1 MLALAIGA
9 LTAVV
14 SAPAAYAATTDYRI
28 GDTQPVD
35 SVNPFN
41 EQNEIS
47 YDITSLTY
55 DLLLNYR
62 TSDLAPDLD
71 NSLAQ
76 SYTVSP
82 DGKTWTFHLRSGITW
97 SDGQP
102 FTSADVKWTYDAAR
116 KNTSN
121 VMNAYVADIGSV
133 DTPDDTT
140 VILHLTDPDVRM
152 SSIFV
157 PILPQHVFAKYKI
170 SQLDKIQL
178 PLPNVTT
185 APYQITTY
193 DKSGTTILTANP
205 KFRGAAPA
213 VKRILVTRYGNEDSL
228 LRDLQGNKLDM
239 VVDGN
244 LQWAKQ
250 LSGSTDLRQWSGA
263 APGFQ
268 EIAFNSCPPKGSPL
282 CSGVG
287 GDVHVKVVQDHAIR
301 EALAYAVDRP
311 NLAQTVY
318 AGAPK
323 PAYGLIS
330 PYYSE
335 YFKDWSTDPDVGYQ
349 FNLAKAKQVLAN
361 GGWNCSSS
369 PCTKDGVQA
378 AFTLDVRTN
387 DEPGQNAM
395 RRVVA
400 WAGQIGIKITLSVV
414 TEDALN
420 NKIYAPGKGDK
431 YAPDY
436 DAFYW
441 AWTGDPTP
449 DFNFSVL
456 ESGNDWS
463 DSYYANPAYDKL
475 VNKALAT
482 TTMSTR
488 VDLLHQAEKIAMTD
502 LPYIPI
508 VYSVSYDVTRTD
520 TWHNYQPSP
529 AGSAGSPIGTN
540 WLQIAQLQPG
550 PQPASAPSTTAGG
563 SATAA
568 AGSGAA
574 TAGPS
579 ASGSAVTTTAAAGST
594 GSAVPSGSGVGAG
607 STASAGSGSPTGNQA
622 SSSGGVAV
630 WVTIVIALLVGVIG
644 FLLGRMGNRGGRRER
659 AGGHGDDDGADDDDD
674 APFA

>member
-1 MLALAIGA
+1 MSRRRARLGAALLAFALTA
-9 LTAVV
+9 LTAVL
-14 SAPAAYAATTDYRI
+14 AAPPAAAAPTDYRI

-47 YDITSLTY
+47 YTITSLTY

-82 DGKTWTFHLRSGITW
+82 DGKTWTFRLHPGITW

-116 KNTSN
+116 ENASN
-121 VMNAYVADIGSV
+121 VMNAYVTDVASI
-133 DTPDDTT
+133 DTPDKTT
-140 VILHLTDPDVRM
+140 VVLHLKEPDARM
-152 SSIFV
+152 ASIFV
-157 PILPQHVFAKYKI
+157 PILPKHVFSQYKVK
-170 SQLDKIQL
+170 QLDKMPL

-193 DKSGTTILTANP
+193 DKNGTTVLTANP
-205 KFRGAAPA
+205 SFRGTAPA
-213 VKRILVTRYGNEDSL
+213 TSRVLITRYGNQDSL

-239 VVDGN
+239 IIDGN

-250 LSGSTDLRQWSGA
+250 LSGSTELRQWSGA

-282 CSGVG
+282 CSGPG
-287 GDVHVKVVQDHAIR
+287 ADVHTKVVQDHAIR
-301 EALAYAVDRP
+301 EALAYAIDRP

-335 YFKDWSTDPDVGYQ
+335 YFKDWSTDPDIGYR
-349 FNLAKAKQVLAN
+349 FSLDKAKQVLAA

-369 PCTKDGVQA
+369 PCTKNGVPA
-378 AFTLDVRTN
+378 AFTLNVRSN

-400 WAGQIGIKITLSVV
+400 WAGQVGIKITMSVV

-420 NKIYAPGKGDK
+420 NKIYAPGKDDK
-431 YAPDY
+431 YAPDF

-456 ESGNDWS
+456 QSDSAWS
-463 DSYYANPAYDKL
+463 DSYYTNPNYDTL
-475 VNKALAT
+475 VNRALAAT
-482 TTMSTR
+482 DMSQR
-488 VDLLHQAEKIAMTD
+488 VDLLHQAEKIVMTD

-508 VYSVSYDVTRTD
+508 VYSVSYDITRTD
-520 TWHNYQPSP
+520 TWHHYQGSP
-529 AGSAGSPIGTN
+529 AGDAGSPIGTN
-540 WLQIAQLQPG
+540 WLQITELQPG
-550 PQPASAPSTTAGG
+550 PEPAAAPSSVAGTSTVAAGG
-563 SATAA
+563 S
-568 AGSGAA
+568 GSG
-574 TAGPS
+574 TAGT
-579 ASGSAVTTTAAAGST
+579 GSSAAGST
-594 GSAVPSGSGVGAG
+594 DSPGTAASGSGSGGAG
-607 STASAGSGSPTGNQA
+607 GSSVSGAAASGG
-622 SSSGGVAV
+622 SSSSGVAV
-630 WVTIVIALLVGVIG
+630 WLTIVIAVVVGLAG
-644 FLLGRMGNRGGRRER
+644 FLLGRLTGRRGR
-659 AGGHGDDDGADDDDD
+659 GDGDGDGDN